1 MKFIISSLLILG
13 LTGCNRYYPPKYE
26 KLYTLS
32 NDELCLALGTYND
45 ESKVVLKIHDELIK
59 RKVKVNYERCHALEV
74 AAKENNNTHT
84 INALYND
91 TNYSR
96 ANAKI
101 EADLLRQINK
111 INRAVEMPKQLPQLY
126 RTNPRVPFPSD
137 GFKNQMPH
145 QN

>member
-1 MKFIISSLLILG
+1 MKFIISGLLAFG
-13 LTGCNRYYPPKYE
+13 LTGCNLHNSPKQE
-26 KLYTLS
+26 QLYTLS

-74 AAKENNNTHT
+74 AAKESDNTHT

-91 TNYSR
+91 MNNSR
-96 ANAKI
+96 ANVKI
-101 EADLLRQINK
+101 EADLLRQMNK
-111 INRAVEMPKQLPQLY
+111 INRAVGMPKQLPQLH
-126 RTNPRVPFPSD
+126 RINPRAPFPSD
-137 GFKNQMPH
+137 DFKNQMLH